1 MTRPGK
7 VKLGPVFNSE
17 KIIRILIADD
27 HPMMRTGVRATL
39 EFERDMKVVGEA
51 SDGAEAI
58 AMFHLL
64 RPDIT
69 LLDLQM
75 PKIDGLTAITEIRQ
89 AVPGAIIIVLT
100 TYPGDA
106 RVTKAIAL
114 GATSYLLKIASS
126 EEIVST
132 VRGAASGRKH
142 VAEEVAQD
150 VSAHQG
156 MEPLTVRE
164 VGVLRLAAQGK
175 SNRVIG
181 DALNLSEETVKSRMK
196 CILAKL
202 NAEDRTHAVS
212 IAIRRGFLDP

>member
-1 MTRPGK
+1 MR
-7 VKLGPVFNSE
+7 GPVFNTE

-58 AMFHLL
+58 SMFHALK
-64 RPDIT
+64 PDVT

-75 PKIDGLTAITEIRQ
+75 PKVDGLAAITEIRQ
-89 AVPGAIIIVLT
+89 AVPDAIIIVLT

-106 RVTKAIAL
+106 RVTKAISL
-114 GATSYLLKIASS
+114 GAISYLLKIASS

-132 VRGAASGRKH
+132 VRGAASGRRH
-142 VAEEVAQD
+142 VTEEVIQD

-156 MEPLTVRE
+156 MEALTVRE
-164 VGVLRLAAQGK
+164 LSVLRLAAQGK
-175 SNRVIG
+175 SNRAIG
-181 DALNLSEETVKSRMK
+181 EVLNLAEETVKTRMK
-196 CILAKL
+196 SILAKL